1 MCKDKK
7 TLAKEEKGGGERK
20 VPLSCSVCVCV
31 CVCVCVSCSVL
42 SNSCNPVDY
51 VACQA
56 PLCMEFSRKAFWS
69 G

>member
-31 CVCVCVSCSVL
+31 CVCVCVLVAQSCPTL
-42 SNSCNPVDY
+42 
-51 VACQA
+51 
-56 PLCMEFSRKAFWS
+56 
-69 G
+69 